1 MPSGDQRES
10 RMSSKIRTRL
20 ERVLEFVRRQKHNYR
35 IGVVRS
41 SASSLFAGLTSPYNA
56 IYAVGLG
63 ADSVQL
69 GSLSSIGSA
78 ISTLIA
84 IPVGWLVDQR
94 GIRPFF
100 LLATAV
106 SAVGT
111 LLYALAYDWRFLI
124 AAAIL
129 ASIAGRLSGTSSSV
143 ICADSVQNRDRVTAQ
158 NVCGT
163 LSSLV
168 SIVAPLLA
176 AYLVT
181 SFGGMGVDGIRPLY
195 YVQLVG
201 HGLVFLLLA
210 TKLREPL
217 RRAPSREAV
226 IRPSLLE
233 DFRQLLRG
241 RPDLRR
247 WILVSALTALPM
259 AMF

>member
-1 MPSGDQRES
+1 MP
-10 RMSSKIRTRL
+10 SKIRMRL
-20 ERVLEFVRRQKHNYR
+20 ERVLGFVRRQKYNYR

-41 SASSLFAGLTSPYNA
+41 SANSLFTGLISPYSA

-78 ISTLIA
+78 ISTLIS
-84 IPVGWLVDQR
+84 IPIGWLADRR

-100 LLATAV
+100 LLATAL
-106 SAVGT
+106 SAGGT

-143 ICADSVQNRDRVTAQ
+143 ICADSVQNKDRVTAQ

-163 LSSLV
+163 LSALV

-181 SFGGMGVDGIRPLY
+181 SFGGMDIDGIRPLY
-195 YVQLVG
+195 YVQLLG
-201 HGLVFLLLA
+201 HALVFLLLA
-210 TKLREPL
+210 TKLREPI
-217 RRAPSREAV
+217 RNAGPQEATQ
-226 IRPSLLE
+226 RPSLLE
-233 DFRQLLRG
+233 DFRQPFRG

-259 AMF
+259 PMF